1 MKSCDEMRT
10 AIACG
15 DDDALLTTHLQECE
29 GCRRYAQR
37 INQID
42 QPMASLVRAEP
53 PAELT
58 ARLLAIAADHAMPPL
73 RTRQPWW
80 STLMAFL
87 IGVTAV
93 VTSVLILAELVV
105 LFAGP
110 FGFGAYASDIV
121 QLPMALYAW
130 MRKVVPTVADALVT
144 IEMVRTQL
152 VVILMVTLLFLGW
165 YGQRSTKQRK
175 PER

>member
-1 MKSCDEMRT
+1 
-10 AIACG
+10 
-15 DDDALLTTHLQECE
+15 
-29 GCRRYAQR
+29 
-37 INQID
+37 
-42 QPMASLVRAEP
+42 
-53 PAELT
+53 
-58 ARLLAIAADHAMPPL
+58 
-73 RTRQPWW
+73 
-80 STLMAFL
+80 MAFL

-130 MRKVVPTVADALVT
+130 MRRVVPVVADALVT
-144 IEMVRTQL
+144 IDMVRTQL
-152 VVILMVTLLFLGW
+152 VVILMITLMFFGW
-165 YGQRSTKQRK
+165 HGQRSAKQRK